1 MSVVFENI
9 NFSYGTNQILR
20 DFSLTIG
27 DGAFFGICGKTG
39 CGKSTLVKLLNGLLK
54 PDCGKITIDGVDTR
68 QITSLYRKVGLVFQ
82 YPEYQLFEQTVLK
95 DIMFGPLNTGLCE
108 EDARQAAR
116 KAMADLDLMA
126 ELEERSPFELSGGE
140 RRRVAIAGVLAM
152 DVDILVLDEPAAALD
167 PVGHDMLFELLK
179 KLNAMGKTIIIVSHE
194 KDDIFRYCSS
204 FIALD
209 GSSED
214 RTSTLQDIAAAL
226 RENGFDAINGDP
238 SEDELVSYL
247 KSLR

>member
-9 NFSYGTNQILR
+9 SFSYGTNQILR

-209 GSSED
+209 DSSED